1 MQYISQFVS
10 FIKRMVVE
18 LNKQEKEVS
27 LEEWLRNMET
37 AVNNYQMMGKSNDED
52 AMNAGNYH
60 Y

>member
-1 MQYISQFVS
+1 
-10 FIKRMVVE
+10 MVVE